1 MKGFVTFEDKKYP
14 FSFSGE
20 RLALY
25 PDEFSSQS
33 LQEFFAPFERGNTIK
48 DIELNGI
55 TANRKKVVFEV
66 SEQYSDEE
74 GFLSFN
80 VYSIYEY
87 DSLYYQFYT
96 EDGKQKYHMK
106 ETTIR
111 GIKIRGVDIDLFYPP
126 ERAYSIDYTKKDNIL
141 FTHTV
146 DKIDSMRK

>member
-1 MKGFVTFEDKKYP
+1 MESMKGFVTFEDKKYP

-74 GFLSFN
+74 GFLSFIQSMN
-80 VYSIYEY
+80 MIHCITSSTQKMVNKSI
-87 DSLYYQFYT
+87 
-96 EDGKQKYHMK
+96 
-106 ETTIR
+106 I
-111 GIKIRGVDIDLFYPP
+111 
-126 ERAYSIDYTKKDNIL
+126 
-141 FTHTV
+141 
-146 DKIDSMRK
+146 

>member
-66 SEQYSDEE
+66 SDIQSMNMIHCIT
-74 GFLSFN
+74 SSTQKMVN
-80 VYSIYEY
+80 KSI
-87 DSLYYQFYT
+87 
-96 EDGKQKYHMK
+96 
-106 ETTIR
+106 I
-111 GIKIRGVDIDLFYPP
+111 
-126 ERAYSIDYTKKDNIL
+126 
-141 FTHTV
+141 
-146 DKIDSMRK
+146 

>member
-1 MKGFVTFEDKKYP
+1 MSVNRSTWKNPSYP

-96 EDGKQKYHMK
+96 EDGKQKYHGDIIILLYHEDMMSVRELLFKNSQK
-106 ETTIR
+106 EKTSVR
-111 GIKIRGVDIDLFYPP
+111 VFR
-126 ERAYSIDYTKKDNIL
+126 
-141 FTHTV
+141 
-146 DKIDSMRK
+146 

>member
-1 MKGFVTFEDKKYP
+1 MESMKGFVTFEDKKYP

-66 SEQYSDEE
+66 SEQYSDMQI
-74 GFLSFN
+74 F
-80 VYSIYEY
+80 
-87 DSLYYQFYT
+87 
-96 EDGKQKYHMK
+96 
-106 ETTIR
+106 IR
-111 GIKIRGVDIDLFYPP
+111 NWMYVLINTWKR
-126 ERAYSIDYTKKDNIL
+126 KKLRWKHWMD
-141 FTHTV
+141 
-146 DKIDSMRK
+146 